1 MLVSRELPMNIQHDV
16 SLKPYNTFGIDVFAH
31 AFVGV
36 TTHEELDDTLFHV
49 CGFERSFVLG
59 GGSNVLFTRN
69 FDGLV
74 VHLALRGIRVYS
86 EDDEFVTIESSAGE
100 RWDDLVQYCV
110 ERNWGGIENLSLIP
124 GTVGAAPVQNI
135 GAYGVEL
142 QDTIVC
148 VQGVMRQTGD
158 QRIFTREQCRFGYR
172 DSVFKR
178 ELRDQCIVTS
188 IRLRLRKNPRAEHLS
203 VRYGA
208 IAAELGQKLLSE
220 CTIRDVS
227 EAVRRIRRS
236 KLPNPAELGNAGSF
250 FKNPEVTHE
259 VAERIKREFP
269 AMPLFPALKDAP
281 LVKLPAGWLIE
292 QCGWKGKR
300 IGNTGAHIQQALVLV
315 NYGGA
320 SGNEV
325 FACAQAIQESV
336 QVRFGVRLEM
346 EVNIV

>member
-1 MLVSRELPMNIQHDV
+1 MNIQYDV
-16 SLKPYNTFGIDVFAH
+16 SLKPYNTFGIDVLAH
-31 AFVGV
+31 AFVSV
-36 TTHEELDDTLFHV
+36 TTHEELDNALFYV
-49 CGFERSFVLG
+49 CGFERSLILG
-59 GGSNVLFTRN
+59 GGSNILLTQN

-74 VHLALRGIRVYS
+74 IHIALRGISVYS
-86 EDDEFVTIESSAGE
+86 EDDEFVTIESGAGE

-148 VQGVMRQTGD
+148 VQGVMRQTGNKH
-158 QRIFTREQCRFGYR
+158 IFTREQCRFGYR
-172 DSVFKR
+172 DSIFKR
-178 ELRDQCIVTS
+178 ELRDQFIITS
-188 IRLRLRKNPRAEHLS
+188 VRLRLRKNPRAEHLS

-208 IAAELGQKLLSE
+208 IVAELGQKPLSE

-236 KLPNPAELGNAGSF
+236 KLPNPDELGNAGSF

-269 AMPLFPALKDAP
+269 AVPSFPVPKDAS
-281 LVKLPAGWLIE
+281 LVKLTAGWLIE
-292 QCGWKGKR
+292 QCGWKGRR
-300 IGNTGAHIQQALVLV
+300 IGSAGAYMQQALVLV

-320 SGNEV
+320 TGSEV
-325 FACAQAIQESV
+325 FVCAQAIQESV
-336 QVRFGVRLEM
+336 QERFGVWLEM
-346 EVNIV
+346 EVNII